1 MLLVILLVA
10 SAKGLKILSAP
21 SPLPTPTGVPT
32 GAFNY
37 HERVGVP
44 LAQRLLAAEVRVG
57 RVAGGQTPYLGEH
70 TFFAGLLITLKS
82 DKRST
87 CSAVLVSN
95 TRVLTAA
102 ACWYDGVNTARA
114 LLVALGTTRINYDG
128 VRVNATAIA
137 VHPNYNAFTE
147 NNIAVLTI
155 PFVQTTDLIRPIRL
169 ASGSESFAGYT
180 AHIIGFGRTS
190 TESSTQ
196 SAHDALVPVLSNAM
210 CARYFGAAV
219 KPEHVCTAGAGA
231 LGACPG
237 DDGGPLALKEPGD
250 EMLIGVIS
258 FMHPFGCSSGYPS
271 VHTRVSH
278 HYNWISA

>member
-10 SAKGLKILSAP
+10 SAEGLKILSAP
-21 SPLPTPTGVPT
+21 SPLPTPTGVPA

-70 TFFAGLLITLKS
+70 KFFAGLLITLKS

-155 PFVQTTDLIRPIRL
+155 PFVQTT
-169 ASGSESFAGYT
+169 
-180 AHIIGFGRTS
+180 
-190 TESSTQ
+190 
-196 SAHDALVPVLSNAM
+196 
-210 CARYFGAAV
+210 
-219 KPEHVCTAGAGA
+219 
-231 LGACPG
+231 
-237 DDGGPLALKEPGD
+237 
-250 EMLIGVIS
+250 
-258 FMHPFGCSSGYPS
+258 
-271 VHTRVSH
+271 
-278 HYNWISA
+278 